1 MMTQRIVGN
10 VSFSA
15 VSLLLVDE
23 CVPCDLLVL
32 WPLAVNWGPRDD
44 GSRLHIPRSRV
55 ASAEH
60 AALDTGA
67 AVALPDT
74 RPFRRNFHLFI
85 RRQMETISAAR
96 ICKSMRHFFLRR
108 SSPPH
113 HPATGQTTILLS
125 RFFSLQKQTDP
136 FAGYVS
142 HFHCNSTFVLFSG
155 RKSLYC
161 CLRYGASVT
170 LRQDGAERN
179 PHCVHLR
186 SSVSGS
192 GELQPLH
199 RQQIPCTR
207 HLYPPPIDQII
218 EYLLCIPPGPL

>member
-1 MMTQRIVGN
+1 MAAAFI
-10 VSFSA
+10 
-15 VSLLLVDE
+15 SL
-23 CVPCDLLVL
+23 
-32 WPLAVNWGPRDD
+32 
-44 GSRLHIPRSRV
+44 
-55 ASAEH
+55 
-60 AALDTGA
+60 AAG
-67 AVALPDT
+67 
-74 RPFRRNFHLFI
+74 
-85 RRQMETISAAR
+85 
-96 ICKSMRHFFLRR
+96 
-108 SSPPH
+108 SPPPNIPH
-113 HPATGQTTILLS
+113 LTRALQLPYRTLDSFGEIFIYSSDDRWRPSQPLGFVSRCVIFSSDDPALRTIRQPVRPQS
-125 RFFSLQKQTDP
+125 SCPVFFFFRMQTDP
-136 FAGYVS
+136 LAGVVS